1 VDVRRLSAK
10 TAESES
16 VLQVDAAREKA
27 ATRFLLGALIIRAVE
42 TATFEESDDVG

>member
-1 VDVRRLSAK
+1 MRR
-10 TAESES
+10 
-16 VLQVDAAREKA
+16 ARRP